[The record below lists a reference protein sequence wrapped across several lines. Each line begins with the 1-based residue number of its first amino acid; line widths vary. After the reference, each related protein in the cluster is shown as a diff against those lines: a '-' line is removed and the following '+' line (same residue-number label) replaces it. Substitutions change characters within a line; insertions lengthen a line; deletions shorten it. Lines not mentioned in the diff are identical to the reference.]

1 MKTKVIAAAGILVLM
16 IALLF
21 AIRPKSFDKQ
31 LANTMAEMDSYVL
44 IGDMEITK
52 GEDIKSYALEVG
64 YKKQEKDL
72 FRVSIVDKELNQ
84 EQIIL
89 RNDAGVF
96 VVTPSLNQIFKFEG
110 NWPLNSPKPYLL
122 QSIVEIA
129 QK

>member
-96 VVTPSLNQIFKFEG
+96 VVTPSLNRC
-110 NWPLNSPKPYLL
+110 
-122 QSIVEIA
+122 V
-129 QK
+129 